1 MNPLFKQYGGS
12 QGQNG
17 GILQQFGQFME
28 QMKGKNPND
37 LINQLVS
44 EGKVNEDQLNQVKK
58 RAQQM
63 QGIFKPFFGMK

>member
-1 MNPLFKQYGGS
+1 MNPLFKQYVGS

-37 LINQLVS
+37 VINQLVS
-44 EGKVNEDQLNQVKK
+44 EGKVNEDQLNQVKT
-58 RAQQM
+58 RASKCR
-63 QGIFKPFFGMK
+63 GFLSRFSV

>member
-1 MNPLFKQYGGS
+1 MP
-12 QGQNG
+12 
-17 GILQQFGQFME
+17 M

-44 EGKVNEDQLNQVKK
+44 EGKVNEDQLNQVKT

>member
-1 MNPLFKQYGGS
+1 MNPLFKQYGGN
-12 QGQNG
+12 QGQNS

-37 LINQLVS
+37 LINQLVND
-44 EGKVNEDQLNQVKK
+44 GKVNEDQLNQVKK